1 MVTENLALGIKL
13 YNVGKNQ
20 GVLQESEKGS
30 FKAKNHPFQF
40 YCYVRHGEKK
50 ALKVT

>member
-1 MVTENLALGIKL
+1 MVTENLARGIKL

-40 YCYVRHGEKK
+40 HCYVRHGEKK